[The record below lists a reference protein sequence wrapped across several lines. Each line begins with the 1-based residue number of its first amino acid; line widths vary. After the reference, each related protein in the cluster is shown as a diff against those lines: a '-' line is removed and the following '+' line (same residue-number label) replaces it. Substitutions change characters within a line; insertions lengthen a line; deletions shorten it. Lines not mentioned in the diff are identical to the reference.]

1 MKNFLI
7 IISILFFCNLNY
19 GQIAVI
25 KDVDGFTNV
34 RKLPEID
41 SEIIYKLKDSE
52 VFSYQET
59 ENEAESNWITVYISK
74 NKYQLECGEDDT
86 FIGYIHKSRLCPIE
100 DLTKYSGT
108 EFSFKYKLKK
118 FSLEN
123 KISDFDGKWLTKING
138 RRIYGT
144 DGNIPKTEV
153 VGIETSI
160 NGKSIEIPNILYEDI
175 FECNN
180 EFEINKNK
188 GDYIVHQWNSD
199 GAGGYL
205 IIWVLGN
212 EKLKQRLILIP

>member
-7 IISILFFCNLNY
+7 IISILFFSNLNY

-25 KDVDGFTNV
+25 KDNDGFTNV
-34 RKLPEID
+34 RKLPKGD
-41 SEIIYKLKDSE
+41 SEVIYKLKDSE
-52 VFSYQET
+52 VFCYQELKT
-59 ENEAESNWITVYISK
+59 EPKPDWITVYISK
-74 NKYQLECGEDDT
+74 NKFQLECGDDNT
-86 FIGYIHKSRLCPIE
+86 LIGYIHKSRLCPIE
-100 DLTKYSGT
+100 NLNTYNGT
-108 EFSFKYKLKK
+108 VFSFMYKLKK

-160 NGKSIEIPNILYEDI
+160 NGKTIEIPSILYEDI
-175 FECNN
+175 FECDN
-180 EFEINKNK
+180 EFVINKNK
-188 GDYIVHQWNSD
+188 DDYIVHQWNSD

-205 IIWVLGN
+205 IVWVLGN
-212 EKLKQRLILIP
+212 GKLKQRLIIIP

>member
-7 IISILFFCNLNY
+7 IVSSLFFCNLNY

-34 RKLPEID
+34 RKLPKID
-41 SEIIYKLKDSE
+41 SEVIYKLKDSE
-52 VFSYQET
+52 VFSYQENET
-59 ENEAESNWITVYISK
+59 ESDWITVYISK

-86 FIGYIHKSRLCPIE
+86 FMGYIHKSRLCQIE
-100 DLTKYSGT
+100 DLTKYTGT
-108 EFSFKYKLKK
+108 EFSFEYKLKK

-160 NGKSIEIPNILYEDI
+160 NGKSIEIPNIFYEDI

-188 GDYIVHQWNSD
+188 DDYIVHQWNSD

-205 IIWVLGN
+205 IVWVLGN
-212 EKLKQRLILIP
+212 DKLKQRLILIP